1 MATIIAWVIKFFSGF
16 AIWKGQQ
23 FGKILFYSIISLG
36 VLFAV
41 GVPIYKT
48 FEKKVSN
55 LEKYY
60 NCNITQVHPVE
71 CPKEPAFTLIK
82 LWRLRLFSVR

>member
-1 MATIIAWVIKFFSGF
+1 MATIIAWAVKFFSGF

-23 FGKILFYSIISLG
+23 FGKILFYAIISIALIFG
-36 VLFAV
+36 FWKIFL
-41 GVPIYKT
+41 
-48 FEKKVSN
+48 EKKVSN

-60 NCNITQVHPVE
+60 NCNITQIHPVE